1 MKNAFAVGVTG
12 HRPHKLNAA
21 RLEIIAADIRRAL
34 MHIEARLAPRPLA
47 LVCSIAE
54 GADTMAAKAAL
65 ALGWRLIAPIP
76 FPAGHYARDF
86 APGPAA
92 DDFRR
97 LMQAAEVSVC
107 TPDRLALSDET
118 LGYTAAS
125 LAMLE
130 SADAL
135 IAVWDG
141 APTELKAGAYDTM
154 MLALARGM
162 PVLWIDANGDA
173 PPLAL
178 TQDHAAALSRGERPK
193 AGGEETFLAA
203 LG

>member
-1 MKNAFAVGVTG
+1 MSDAFAVGVTG
-12 HRPHKLNAA
+12 HRPHKLNPA
-21 RLEIIAADIRRAL
+21 RLDIIAADIRRAL
-34 MHIEARLAPRPLA
+34 MHIEARLAPRPLT

-86 APGPAA
+86 APGPAY
-92 DDFRR
+92 DDFRT
-97 LMQAAEVSVC
+97 LMQAAEVIVC
-107 TPDRLALSDET
+107 TPDRLALADDT

-125 LAMLE
+125 LTMLE
-130 SADAL
+130 NADAL

-154 MLALARGM
+154 MLALGRGL
-162 PVLWIDANGDA
+162 PVLWIDAQGEA

-178 TQDHAAALSRGERPK
+178 TREHMKPLERGERPI
-193 AGGEETFLAA
+193 AGGEDAFLAA
-203 LG
+203 LD